1 MANDTDIKLLDGQV
15 KVEATD
21 LCLDSPLRRT
31 NNSPFRRALVHDYED
46 GLTLNWDND
55 YPGGVKI
62 VGDLK
67 LGGKIISQGI
77 DLTGEIVKLQNEVDQ
92 LKASVAGMS
101 DQIHQL
107 MAVLASVDD
116 NWRWCNKCE
125 GLFYGG
131 HATHGVCPAPAKGGS
146 REHNPDG
153 SANYRLLK

>member
-21 LCLDSPLRRT
+21 LCVDAAARRS

-55 YPGGVKI
+55 YPGGVRI
-62 VGDLK
+62 IGDLK
-67 LGGKIISQGI
+67 IGGKIISQGI
-77 DLTGEIVKLQNEVDQ
+77 DLTEEIVKLQNEVNQ
-92 LKASVAGMS
+92 LKASMATMS
-101 DQIHQL
+101 DQVNQL

-131 HATHGVCPAPAKGGS
+131 HDTKGICPAPAVGGT
-146 REHNPDG
+146 REHNLEG
-153 SANYRLLK
+153 SPNYRLLK